1 MKFKFF
7 ESSFDE
13 YVNQKNNLHS
23 LIKPKLENIDHTN
36 IIFYG
41 PSGTGKY
48 TQSLNYIKKYSP
60 SNLKYERKLNI
71 QHNKK
76 EYIFKISDIHFE
88 IDMEILGCNAKI
100 LWNIIYNQIIDIIS
114 ARDSKQGIIL
124 CKNFQFIH
132 SELLDI
138 FYSYMQTLY
147 HMNIN
152 INFVILTT
160 QVSFL
165 PSNILN
171 RCLIVPIKRPTK
183 TSYNKCL
190 KQKIP
195 KAQSTSLIKNIKL
208 FKMKEKNMNN
218 VFTNINNVLLEN
230 IINYKEINYLQFR
243 DRIYDMFIYQLD
255 ITECI
260 WYIIEKLIEKK
271 YIHQNNIN
279 VILLKINTFLKYFN
293 NNYRPIYHMESLFFF
308 IIKHIHNF

>member
-13 YVNQKNNLHS
+13 YINQKNNLHS
-23 LIKPKLENIDHTN
+23 TITEKIEKIDYTN

-41 PSGTGKY
+41 PPGTGKY

-76 EYIFKISDIHFE
+76 EYNFKISDIHFE

-114 ARDSKQGIIL
+114 ARESKQGIIL
-124 CKNFQFIH
+124 CKNFQFVH

-171 RCLIVPIKRPTK
+171 RCLIIPIKRPTK
-183 TSYNKCL
+183 TTYNKCL

-195 KAQSTSLIKNIKL
+195 KAFSTSMIQNIKL
-208 FKMKEKNMNN
+208 FKMKSKNMNS
-218 VFTNINNVLLEN
+218 VFININDVLIKN

-243 DRIYDMFIYQLD
+243 DRIYDMFIYQ
-255 ITECI
+255 
-260 WYIIEKLIEKK
+260 
-271 YIHQNNIN
+271 
-279 VILLKINTFLKYFN
+279 F
-293 NNYRPIYHMESLFFF
+293 P
-308 IIKHIHNF
+308 